1 MGRISHQ
8 EEFGCRGERLKTQTP
23 QGSLILLIGS
33 KIDGV
38 YRSVRPTVLLPFV
51 FLGRGMYIC

>member
-33 KIDGV
+33 KIELV
-38 YRSVRPTVLLPFV
+38 AKYRGKMFDFCFIAESIQTSAV
-51 FLGRGMYIC
+51 